1 MGHMCLLECV
11 RVLRRDRK
19 ETTFSTLIQ
28 TKRSSKSNSEFD
40 SHIVKDREAQFDVQ
54 LGLEL
59 SDPKQAT
66 QFPLNF

>member
-1 MGHMCLLECV
+1 M
-11 RVLRRDRK
+11 
-19 ETTFSTLIQ
+19 LIQ